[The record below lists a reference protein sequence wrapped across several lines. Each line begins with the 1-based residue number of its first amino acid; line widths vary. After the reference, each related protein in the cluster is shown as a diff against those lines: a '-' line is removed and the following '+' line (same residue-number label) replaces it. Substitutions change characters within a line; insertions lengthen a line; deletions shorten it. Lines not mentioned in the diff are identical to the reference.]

1 MSVCATCLKPGITDP
16 HDCPGLGEIQLT
28 RQLGRGIIVDT
39 APPRARIAL
48 TLLTN
53 SSCMLAMRSVDLI
66 DVAGQVLYRAV
77 GYDPTHASLIVD
89 LVEDWRPTPTAQLS
103 EVDVEDIK
111 ARWREA
117 HGKPGTAHVVTE
129 IHTDNPPVQCWHTE
143 PDTPCDWDVCRQPER
158 LAAGDRGTDPAR
170 KEPS

>member
-1 MSVCATCLKPGITDP
+1 VSVCTTCLQPDLP
-16 HDCPGLGEIQLT
+16 ADRQHDCPGIGEIQLT
-28 RQLGRGIIVDT
+28 RHLGRGVIVEA

-66 DVAGQVLYRAV
+66 DVANQVLYRAV
-77 GYDPTHASLIVD
+77 GYDPEHASLIVD
-89 LVEDWRPTPTAQLS
+89 LVEDWRPTPTAPEQ
-103 EVDVEDIK
+103 
-111 ARWREA
+111 
-117 HGKPGTAHVVTE
+117 
-129 IHTDNPPVQCWHTE
+129 DNPPVQCWHTE

-170 KEPS
+170 KEQS